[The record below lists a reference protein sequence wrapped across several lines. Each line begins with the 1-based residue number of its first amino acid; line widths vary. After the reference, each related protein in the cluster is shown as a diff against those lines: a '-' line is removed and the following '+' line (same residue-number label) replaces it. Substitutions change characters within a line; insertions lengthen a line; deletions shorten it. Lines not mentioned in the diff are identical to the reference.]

1 METRTADVK
10 TEIIPYIYYG
20 DVAAALDWLA
30 RAFGFKEDMRTPTPR
45 GGVHGEMKLDGQR
58 IMLGQRPGS
67 RPTTTSGDLPVTQAI
82 FVYLANVDAH
92 FERARAAGARIDK
105 APEDLPYGRSYGA
118 RDLEGHVWYFTTP
131 PRGRTR
137 TGQALR
143 SKTPSPALAGEG
155 WGEGRGPCRA
165 LERPSS
171 GASRHLLPQER
182 EKGSPLRRG

>member
-30 RAFGFKEDMRTPTPR
+30 RAFGFKEDMRTPTPS
-45 GGVHGEMKLDGQR
+45 GGVHGEMNLDGQH

-67 RPTTTSGDLPVTQAI
+67 RPTTASGDLPVTQAI
-82 FVYLANVDAH
+82 FVYLADVDSH

-118 RDLEGHVWYFTTP
+118 RDSRATSGISRRLR
-131 PRGRTR
+131 RGRTR
-137 TGQALR
+137 RCAPRPPLPLLR
-143 SKTPSPALAGEG
+143 ETAG
-155 WGEGRGPCRA
+155 
-165 LERPSS
+165 
-171 GASRHLLPQER
+171 
-182 EKGSPLRRG
+182 

>member
-10 TEIIPYIYYG
+10 TEIIPYIYCG

-30 RAFGFKEDMRTPTPR
+30 RAFGFKEEMREPTPR
-45 GGVHGEMKLDGQR
+45 GGVHGEMTLDGRR

-67 RPTTTSGDLPVTQAI
+67 HPTNTRGDLPVTQAI
-82 FVYLANVDAH
+82 FGYLADVDAH

-118 RDLEGHVWYFTTP
+118 RDLEAMSGISRRLQW
-131 PRGRTR
+131 GRPR
-137 TGQALR
+137 TGTRRCAPGPPLPLSR
-143 SKTPSPALAGEG
+143 ERAGVGGRVAPSF
-155 WGEGRGPCRA
+155 
-165 LERPSS
+165 
-171 GASRHLLPQER
+171 GASRHLLRQQR